1 MRTHG
6 ASCLAT
12 AVIVSACVCVCVCV
26 CLFSLF
32 NSSLKGQLR
41 LNHPVLRLKDTPL
54 CVCVCVKDELG
65 SLPAGAGQW
74 GYADSSQVE

>member
-1 MRTHG
+1 MVPRVWQLL
-6 ASCLAT
+6 SLCLH
-12 AVIVSACVCVCVCV
+12 VYVCVCV

-32 NSSLKGQLR
+32 NSSLKGQLC

-54 CVCVCVKDELG
+54 CVCVCVCVKDELG